1 MSSILVIDYMKRR
14 LLIGTLITAI
24 LILGYASLFS
34 AAGTVR
40 SLKVPKDYLTIQ
52 DAIDASISGDTIL
65 VSAGVYHEN
74 IQLAEGVLLQG
85 AGADV
90 TTIDGGGEGSVVEGA
105 KGSVIEGF
113 TITHSGKV
121 GRSGDVMDV
130 GISAKYS
137 PMTIA
142 NCRIVGNNAGIRTYF
157 SPSNIVNN
165 VIAGNKA
172 YGIYILYSDSQAK
185 NNLIYNNGSYG
196 IYNSYSDPEIVNNTI
211 TDNMEGIYS
220 FVSQV
225 VVKNNIIAG
234 NKNGGIH
241 WVEIPDN
248 QQGVEPLL
256 SYNLVWGN
264 KRDYVNVSPGN
275 GDISEDPGFLSMG
288 KLDARLQESSPARDK
303 GDEDGNYNDPDGSR
317 GDIGAYGGPLA
328 QKALLASPEEVSYA
342 SLEILY
348 TAVKDP
354 GGYLAQ
360 SWGVRAKSGKV
371 LFAGKCLPCHGPQGK
386 GDGPYSLREGIR
398 PRDLSNGAL
407 LSMRTD
413 EFLFDVIKNGGDS
426 VGLSEVMPPS
436 GKSMSEEEINN
447 VVQYVRSEI
456 CKCQYVKESGDA
468 EK

>member
-1 MSSILVIDYMKRR
+1 MKRR
-14 LLIGTLITAI
+14 LLIGTLIAAI

-52 DAIDASISGDTIL
+52 DAIDASNSGDTIL

-74 IQLAEGVLLQG
+74 VQLAEGVILQG
-85 AGADV
+85 AGAAV
-90 TTIDGGGEGSVVEGA
+90 TTIDGGGEGNVVEGA

-157 SPSNIVNN
+157 SPANIVNN
-165 VIAGNKA
+165 IIAGNKA
-172 YGIYILYSDSQAK
+172 YGIYILYSDSQMK

-196 IYNSYSDPEIVNNTI
+196 ISTSYSDPDIVNNTV
-211 TDNMEGIYS
+211 TENLEGIYS
-220 FVSQV
+220 FVSRV
-225 VVKNNIIAG
+225 VVKNNIIAN
-234 NKNGGIH
+234 NKNAGIH
-241 WVEIPDN
+241 WVETPGN
-248 QQGVEPLL
+248 QGGVEPLL

-264 KRDYVNVSPGN
+264 KRDYVNLSPGD

-288 KLDARLQESSPARDK
+288 KLDARLQESSPAIDK
-303 GDEDGNYNDPDGSR
+303 GDEDGNYNDPDGSQ

-342 SLEILY
+342 SLEMLY
-348 TAVKDP
+348 GAVKDP

-386 GDGPYSLREGIR
+386 GDGPYSLSEGIK
-398 PRDLSNGAL
+398 PRDLSRGEL

-413 EFLFDVIKNGGDS
+413 EFLFGVIKNGGAFA
-426 VGLSEVMPPS
+426 GLSEVMPPS

-447 VVQYVRSEI
+447 IVQYIRSEI
-456 CKCQYVKESGDA
+456 CKCQFVKER
-468 EK
+468 E

>member
-1 MSSILVIDYMKRR
+1 MLTGEGLRMKTR
-14 LLIGTLITAI
+14 LFIWVLIGAC
-24 LILGYASLFS
+24 LILGYANLFY
-34 AAGTVR
+34 AAGTGR
-40 SLKVPKDYLTIQ
+40 SLKVPQQYRTIQ
-52 DAIDASISGDTIL
+52 AAIDAANSGDTIL
-65 VSAGVYHEN
+65 VASGIYKEN
-74 IQLAEGVLLQG
+74 IQLADGVLLQG
-85 AGADV
+85 AGAAV

-113 TITHSGKV
+113 TIINSGKV
-121 GRSGDVMDV
+121 GRSGDIMDV

-142 NCRIVGNNAGIRTYF
+142 NCRIVGNNAGIRTFF

-165 VIAGNKA
+165 IIAGNKA
-172 YGIYILYSDSQAK
+172 FGINILYSDSQVK

-211 TDNMEGIYS
+211 TENLEGIYS
-220 FVSQV
+220 FLSRV

-234 NKNGGIH
+234 NKNAGIH
-241 WVEIPDN
+241 WIETPDN
-248 QQGVEPLL
+248 QGGVEPVL

-264 KRDYVNVSPGN
+264 KRDYINVSPGD
-275 GDISEDPGFLSMG
+275 GDLSEDPGFLSMG
-288 KLDARLQESSPARDK
+288 KLDARLQGGSPAINK

-317 GDIGAYGGPLA
+317 ADMGAYGGPLA

-348 TAVKDP
+348 AAVKDP

-371 LFAGKCLPCHGPQGK
+371 LFAGKCAPCHGTQGK
-386 GDGPYSLREGIR
+386 GDGPYSLSESIR
-398 PRDLSNGAL
+398 PRDLSRGEL

-413 EFLFDVIKNGGDS
+413 EFLFDVIKNGGAS
-426 VGLSEVMPPS
+426 VGLSEAMPPS
-436 GKSMSEEEINN
+436 GRSMSDEEMKN

-456 CKCQYVKESGDA
+456 CKCQYVKEGGD
-468 EK
+468 